1 MLSTCPKVSIIGSA
15 FSGNKGAAAMLEA
28 SIQAILE
35 EYPDATFTLFSMY
48 PSEDRLQNPFSQLD
62 VIDAQP
68 MQLGVTINTLSLL
81 YKLFP
86 IFRSTLRKN
95 SKAIAALTG
104 SDVLLDQMGISFT
117 DGREKFLLYNT
128 AAILPALLL
137 KTPIIKC
144 SQAIGP
150 FENPIN
156 RFISKVFLP
165 KIEKIITRGRIT
177 HGFAKDLGL
186 NNITESSDSAF
197 TLKSSGNERQS
208 VSSKL
213 DLSFFEKGNLV
224 IGVLPSVVVQ
234 KKYEAKTG
242 ENYIQLMANYIN
254 GLATSGRRVAL
265 IPHSVRSGTSKTHNN
280 DLPLCKEIYS
290 SIGNK
295 TEILS
300 VEQELSS
307 QELRFLIGLC
317 DYSVTSRFHAMIS
330 SLSVGVPCLVIGW
343 SHKYQEVLERF
354 ELESWAIG
362 FENLSADLLHKK
374 TEHLIHEGLQVKSQI
389 RNKLPLVIE
398 LAREQEKAVSSIL
411 ERPTRSS

>member
-1 MLSTCPKVSIIGSA
+1 LSKHVSIIGSA
-15 FSGNKGAAAMLEA
+15 FSGNKGASAMLEA
-28 SIQAILE
+28 SIQAILD

-48 PSEDRLQNPFSQLD
+48 PSEDRLQNPFSQLE

-68 MQLGVTINTLSLL
+68 KQLGVTINTLSLL
-81 YKLFP
+81 YKIFP
-86 IFRSTLRKN
+86 FLRSTLRKN
-95 SKAIAALTG
+95 SKAIAALTR

-128 AAILPALLL
+128 AALLPALLL
-137 KTPIIKC
+137 KTPVIKC

-150 FENPIN
+150 FKNPIN
-156 RFISKVFLP
+156 RFVSKAFLP

-197 TLKSSGNERQS
+197 TLRSSGNERQS
-208 VSSKL
+208 VSRKL
-213 DLSFFEKGNLV
+213 DLSFFEKGNMV

-234 KKYEAKTG
+234 KKFEAKTG
-242 ENYIQLMANYIN
+242 QNYIQLMANYIN
-254 GLATSGRRVAL
+254 VLAASGRRVAL

-290 SIGNK
+290 MIENK
-295 TEILS
+295 TDLLF

-354 ELESWAIG
+354 GLESWAIG
-362 FENLSADLLHKK
+362 FENLSADLLHEK
-374 TEHLIHEGLQVKSQI
+374 TEQLVNEGLHVRGQI
-389 RNKLPLVIE
+389 RDKLPLVIK
-398 LAREQEKAVSSIL
+398 LAREQEKAVSSL
-411 ERPTRSS
+411 LARPTRRN